1 MKHADLH
8 LHTHFSDGTFSP
20 EELAAHAREHG
31 LDAVALTD
39 HDSVEGCER
48 MEQACRREGLEFIPG
63 AELTAEVTGQEV
75 HVLGYWMDLS
85 SPRLRAE
92 LRRFQ
97 GVRQQRVC
105 EMVSRLNDSG
115 VGLSESLVR
124 SLARCEAPGRLHV
137 ARALVEQG
145 FARDHDQAFDRFLK
159 RGRPGFVPKARMSAE
174 EAVGLIREA
183 GGVAVLAHP
192 GLYRND
198 SLIGRLKDAG
208 IDGLECWHTR
218 HSAEASEGYSRKAA
232 ELDLVA
238 TGGSDCHGMAKGE
251 PLIGRVKLPYP
262 QVEALRARRARRPD
276 DSGPA
281 SVTRPATT

>member
-105 EMVSRLNDSG
+105 EMVTRLNDSG
-115 VGLSESLVR
+115 VGLSETLVR

-218 HSAEASEGYSRKAA
+218 HSAEASESYSRKAA
-232 ELDLVA
+232 EFDLVA

>member
-1 MKHADLH
+1 VKHADLH
-8 LHTHFSDGTFSP
+8 LHTHFSDGTYSP
-20 EELAAHAREHG
+20 EELAGHARQQG

-48 MEQACRREGLEFIPG
+48 MEQACLREGLEFIPG

-85 SPRLRAE
+85 FPRLRSE

-105 EMVSRLNDSG
+105 EMVTRLNDNG
-115 VGLSESLVR
+115 VGISEALVR
-124 SLARCEAPGRLHV
+124 SIARCEAPGRLHV
-137 ARALVEQG
+137 ARALVQQG

-174 EAVGLIREA
+174 EAVVLIREA

-198 SLIGRLKDAG
+198 SLIGKLKDAG

-218 HSAEASEGYSRKAA
+218 HSPEAAEGYSRRAA

-251 PLIGRVKLPYP
+251 PLIGRVKLPYR
-262 QVEALRARRARRPD
+262 QVEALRARRSRRS
-276 DSGPA
+276 SGSAPVPPL
-281 SVTRPATT
+281 S